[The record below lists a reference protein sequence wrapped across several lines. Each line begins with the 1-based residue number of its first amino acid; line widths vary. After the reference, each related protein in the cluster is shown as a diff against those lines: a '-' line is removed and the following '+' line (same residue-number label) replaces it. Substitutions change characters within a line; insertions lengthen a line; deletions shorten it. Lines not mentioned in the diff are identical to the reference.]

1 MLTKGATTMA
11 SGTDTPE
18 NRAFVQREFGNVVG
32 RTITR
37 VRVLTDDDME
47 SSGWEGGYGNVAL
60 EFVLDD
66 GRSLVPSADPEGNG
80 PGFIFVN

>member
-1 MLTKGATTMA
+1 MA
-11 SGTDTPE
+11 RGNDTPE
-18 NRAFVQREFGNVVG
+18 NRAFIQRELSDVVG
-32 RTITR
+32 RTITQ

-47 SSGWEGGYGNVAL
+47 QCGWDGGYGDVAF